1 MHKRIIAGIGLIV
14 VIALYAAAR
23 PAERRASDQMAAAAQ
38 AFLAALSADQT
49 ARARFHPTDDELV
62 RWHFI
67 PPEMFPRAGIALK
80 ELTSPQREAAHLL
93 IKAGMSQRG
102 YQTVTD
108 IMALESVLRELE
120 RGGRFARDHEAYY
133 ITVFG
138 VPAPGEPWAWRFE
151 GHHLSLHFAM
161 AHGRV
166 TVSTPSFLGASPAQL
181 TDGPQRGKRT
191 LASAEDA
198 AFALLGALTPSQLQV
213 AVLGDSA
220 PPDILTGVQVPAP
233 ELTPAGV
240 RAAEMTPVQRELLR
254 ELLEAHSGIMNPEI
268 AAARWRRIE
277 EAGFDSI
284 GFAWA
289 GARQRGAPHYYRV
302 QGPTFLVE
310 YDNTQNQANH
320 VHTVW
325 RDFKDDFG
333 RDLLREHLSAVRH

>member
-1 MHKRIIAGIGLIV
+1 LRKRILA
-14 VIALYAAAR
+14 VIALTVVTALHIAAR
-23 PAERRASDQMAAAAQ
+23 TTGRLASDQMAAAAQ

-49 ARARFHPTDDELV
+49 ARASFHATDDELV

-67 PPEMFPRAGIALK
+67 PPESFPRSGITLK
-80 ELTSPQREAAHLL
+80 ELAPPQREAAHVL

-120 RGGRFARDHEAYY
+120 RGGRLARDHEAYY

-138 VPAPGEPWAWRFE
+138 SPAPGGTWAWRFE
-151 GHHLSLHFAM
+151 GHHLSLHFAI
-161 AHGRV
+161 AGGRV

-181 TDGPQRGKRT
+181 TDGPQRGKRA

-198 AFALLGALTPSQLQV
+198 AFALLHALTPSQLQV

-220 PPDILTGVQVPAP
+220 PPDILTGVQVPATQ
-233 ELTPAGV
+233 LNPAGV
-240 RAAEMTPVQRELLR
+240 RAAKMTPVQRELLR
-254 ELLEAHSGIMNPEI
+254 ELLEAHADIMNPEI
-268 AAARWRRIE
+268 AAVRWRKIE

-289 GARQRGAPHYYRV
+289 GARQRGAPHYYRI

-320 VHTVW
+320 IHTVW

-333 RDLLREHLSAVRH
+333 RDLLREHLSSVRH